1 MMTLSPTERMIARKD
16 GAIGWMIFNNPARRN
31 AVSLDMWEA
40 MPVILEE
47 FEKDPAI
54 RVIVLTGA
62 GDRAFVAGADIRSMA
77 EYTADEGRE
86 FGELGHAATRAIE
99 LASQPVIAAVNGF
112 ALGGG
117 CELALACDIR
127 IASTTAV
134 FAQPEVS
141 LGIPPGWGGSQRL
154 PRVVGPGMA
163 AELIFTGRRVDAVE
177 ALRIGLINSVY
188 EPDRLMSAANALAD
202 AIAANSPVNVRAAK
216 RLIAMTRGA
225 DQDGLDAE
233 ASAFADAFTIPDRR
247 EGMHAFLE
255 RRKPVFNDGEKA

>member
-1 MMTLSPTERMIARKD
+1 MTINVDRQGHIATVTINRPDKLNALDAGDLRELRSRFDELS
-16 GAIGWMIFNNPARRN
+16 RN
-31 AVSLDMWEA
+31 RSV
-40 MPVILEE
+40 
-47 FEKDPAI
+47 
-54 RVIVLTGA
+54 RVIVLTGT

-154 PRVVGPGMA
+154 ARVVGPGMA
-163 AELIFTGRRVDAVE
+163 AEMIFTGRRVDAVE

-216 RLIAMTRGA
+216 RLIALTRGD
-225 DQDGLDAE
+225 DQSGLDAE

-247 EGMHAFLE
+247 EGMNAFIE
-255 RRKPVFNDGEKA
+255 RRKPDFTDGDEP